1 MKKFLL
7 CNFTFLRTT
16 GTLLLIAMF
25 CFFAF
30 SFKEDQNPYTKV
42 QAVKCYPNPATSFVN
57 FEFPKN
63 IDKTNTLFVFS
74 FVGKKMTEV
83 PLSNVNNNI
92 LTITLTDYYRGLYVF
107 QLRGKGGN
115 IIESGKFSVNK

>member
-1 MKKFLL
+1 MKKFLPY
-7 CNFTFLRTT
+7 NFTFLQRT
-16 GTLLLIAMF
+16 GTLLLIATF

-30 SFKEDQNPYTKV
+30 SFKEDQIPSTNV
-42 QAVKCYPNPATSFVN
+42 QVVKCYPNPATSFVN

-74 FVGKKMTEV
+74 FVGKKMAEV

>member
-1 MKKFLL
+1 MKKLL
-7 CNFTFLRTT
+7 RYHFTFLYRF
-16 GTLLLIAMF
+16 GALLLMVSLCTI
-25 CFFAF
+25 AF
-30 SFKEDQNPYTKV
+30 SFKDDQIPSANV
-42 QAVKCYPNPATSFVN
+42 QVVKCYPNPATSFVN

-63 IDKTNTLFVFS
+63 YDKTNTLFVFS

-83 PLSNVNNNI
+83 PLNNVSNNTI
-92 LTITLTDYYRGLYVF
+92 TITLTDYYRGLYVF

>member
-1 MKKFLL
+1 MKKFLPY
-7 CNFTFLRTT
+7 NFTFLHKT
-16 GTLLLIAMF
+16 GSLLLI
-25 CFFAF
+25 
-30 SFKEDQNPYTKV
+30 EILQV
-42 QAVKCYPNPATSFVN
+42 VKCYPNPATSFVN

-107 QLRGKGGN
+107 QLRNKGGN